1 MDLGSKGLL
10 LSLNGSMTWLRF
22 IWEYIFKVHAKGNET
37 TLKLSI
43 LTVCKAMN
51 SITLL
56 FDVGYERNRQEV
68 SILV

>member
-1 MDLGSKGLL
+1 MAKIHLV
-10 LSLNGSMTWLRF
+10 
-22 IWEYIFKVHAKGNET
+22 VHIESACERNET

-43 LTVCKAMN
+43 LTVYKAMN

>member
-10 LSLNGSMTWLRF
+10 LFLNGSMTWLRF
-22 IWEYIFKVHAKGNET
+22 IWEYILKVHAKGNET

-43 LTVCKAMN
+43 LTVYKAMN